1 MSRDQDV
8 SSTKLYSIRKLG
20 SHDNKLH
27 TVASRYC
34 RIETKQR
41 YRQSSTWTRR
51 NTTVRTII
59 QQLSPFIEPASEKAD
74 SFKIKATKSISP
86 ESISTKMINFN
97 ISPKFTKLSL
107 NCVPYPIIKK
117 PIFSAQGEKL
127 CINFDTHRNLLNESR
142 IEVQQVLR
150 TKKIQKH
157 CPNLDEFLT

>member
-20 SHDNKLH
+20 SHDNKFH
-27 TVASRYC
+27 TVIVGYS
-34 RIETKQR
+34 RIETNGR
-41 YRQSSTWTRR
+41 FRARSTNARWT
-51 NTTVRTII
+51 TPFSAVI
-59 QQLSPFIEPASEKAD
+59 QQLSTFTEPASEKAD

-97 ISPKFTKLSL
+97 ISPKFTELSL
-107 NCVPYPIIKK
+107 NCVPYQIIKT
-117 PIFSAQGEKL
+117 PLFSAQGEKL
-127 CINFDTHRNLLNESR
+127 CINFDTHWNLLNESR

-157 CPNLDEFLT
+157 CPKLGRFLT